1 MKYQSGLSLYGDTL
15 HDSSGIKTVMVV
27 DDSRTHRHLITAHLR
42 NWGYTVLQAASGPDA
57 LALCADH
64 PVDLILSDWMMP
76 GMSGI
81 ELCRAFRAMPR
92 ESYGYFILLTSKTDR
107 GAVAEGLDVGA
118 DDFLSKP
125 VDADELHARIKAGDR
140 LLQLQDNLRHK
151 NAKLSEALSEL
162 QSMYDTLDR
171 DLIEARKLQQS
182 LVREK
187 FRDFGA
193 AQVSV
198 LLRPS
203 GHVGGDLVGYFQI
216 SDTVLGLFALDVSG
230 HGVASA
236 LMTARLAG
244 LLSIA
249 SKQQNIALRRTPD
262 GFVARSPVDT
272 ATRLNNLILS
282 EMDTENYATIAYG
295 VADLATGRVS
305 MVQAGHPHPVVQR
318 ACGLIEAMGDGGL
331 PVGLIPD
338 AQYDGF
344 DIDLGPGDRLLIV
357 SDGITEC
364 TNARGEELGQ
374 GGLAALLQRMRDLRG
389 QALLDGLVWELARW
403 AGRDDFPDDI
413 SATLLEFSGAS
424 QGHSP

>member
-1 MKYQSGLSLYGDTL
+1 MKTLTDHGNPGDAAHMSG
-15 HDSSGIKTVMVV
+15 GIRTVLVV
-27 DDSRTHRHLITAHLR
+27 DDSRAHRHLITLHLR
-42 NWGYTVLQAASGPDA
+42 RWGYTVHQAASGVEA
-57 LALCADH
+57 LTLCAAH
-64 PVDLILSDWMMP
+64 KVDLIVSDWMMP

-81 ELCRAFRAMPR
+81 DLCRAFRATPR

-118 DDFLSKP
+118 DDFLPKP
-125 VDADELHARIKAGDR
+125 VHADELRARIKAGDR
-140 LLQLQDNLRHK
+140 MLRLQDNLRHK
-151 NAKLSEALSEL
+151 NAKLSDALNEL
-162 QSMYDTLDR
+162 QGMYDTLDR

-193 AQVSV
+193 ARVSV

-249 SKQQNIALRRTPD
+249 SKEQNIALRATAQGYIARTP
-262 GFVARSPVDT
+262 VDMASRMNT
-272 ATRLNNLILS
+272 LILS

-295 VADLATGRVS
+295 VADLTSGRVS

-318 ACGLIEAMGDGGL
+318 ACGLIEQVGDGGL
-331 PVGLIPD
+331 PVGLIPG
-338 AQYDGF
+338 AVYDGF
-344 DIDLGPGDRLLIV
+344 DVDLAPGDRLLIV

-364 TNARGEELGQ
+364 TNALGEELGHD
-374 GGLAALLQRMRDLRG
+374 GLAQLLKQMRGLNG

-403 AGRDDFPDDI
+403 AGRDDFADDI
-413 SATLLEFSGAS
+413 SATLLEFSGALNDTA
-424 QGHSP
+424 G